1 MVSWKD
7 KMDARYG
14 DNAEQELPYWDGVML
29 SERKELLAAQG
40 FKGVD
45 KSLELLRAKGYRVV
59 KSSAFTPRGI
69 YDKDH
74 TVPVSGEPAADNLF
88 LSKTLIRLSL
98 WRFIINMDAMK
109 IIFRFILTG
118 QLNRMRR
125 MLKGV
130 IFLFWKKLR
139 LISRWDLPLFN

>member
-88 LSKTLIRLSL
+88 FEQNFDPFEFMAIYNKYGRYE
-98 WRFIINMDAMK
+98 N
-109 IIFRFILTG
+109 ILTG